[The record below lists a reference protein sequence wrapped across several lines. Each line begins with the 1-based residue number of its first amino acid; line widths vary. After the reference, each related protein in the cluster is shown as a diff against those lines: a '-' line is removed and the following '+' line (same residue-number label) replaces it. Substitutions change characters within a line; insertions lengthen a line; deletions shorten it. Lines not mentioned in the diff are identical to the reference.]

1 VNDLA
6 RAYSAAWVERDR
18 ISGQAFNIGGGS
30 ENTLCL
36 RDLLLLL
43 ERELDI
49 DICPSY
55 GASRPGDQPVFICDI
70 TKAKEMLKWQPLF
83 LE

>member
-1 VNDLA
+1 
-6 RAYSAAWVERDR
+6 
-18 ISGQAFNIGGGS
+18 
-30 ENTLCL
+30 
-36 RDLLLLL
+36 LLLL

-70 TKAKEMLKWQPLF
+70 TKAKEMLKWQPTINVQQGVRGLIQWVRANKDLF